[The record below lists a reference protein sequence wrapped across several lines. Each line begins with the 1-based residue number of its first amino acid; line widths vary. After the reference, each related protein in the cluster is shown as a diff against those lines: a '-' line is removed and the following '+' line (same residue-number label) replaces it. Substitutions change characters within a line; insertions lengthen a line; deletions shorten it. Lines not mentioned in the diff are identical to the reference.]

1 MDFPEC
7 IASNGLDTGTMY
19 TIDSRTESR
28 LHSIDHQSNR
38 DQSFLVLSD
47 VNAARNASMEFGAI
61 KFYCCG
67 CMRQTKYGLVGS
79 PNDYCQ

>member
-1 MDFPEC
+1 MEFPEC

-19 TIDSRTESR
+19 TIDSSIESR

-47 VNAARNASMEFGAI
+47 VNTARNASMEFGAI

-67 CMRQTKYGLVGS
+67 CMRQTKYGLVEALIS
-79 PNDYCQ
+79 YCQ